1 MKAENEDLR
10 RIARAAGVEL
20 EKNYA
25 QMILMNKE
33 NARLR
38 QQLHAK
44 KNKPKRTYTTGHA
57 RLMTSVEMT
66 QKLLEELQKKLMGEL
81 HKDLRQK
88 IFPDIRAKHAQ
99 QSKEAH
105 AVEKEAAKAVKEAEK
120 AAVKAAKE
128 AEKAAKEAAKAAER
142 EIAKAAKA
150 AARGRGRGRGRARG
164 ATRGRGSRRA
174 GDEDDSDDG
183 FENSA
188 SEASSE
194 GSPSPRRTPIP
205 SPSPS
210 THSSRGSSPTGSGI
224 PDEDSDSEDDGGETG
239 IESINGHR
247 WAGRRNLEFQ
257 VVWADGDVTWEP
269 LSSVNDCAAMD
280 DYLVR
285 HDVDDPLRLSKRK
298 FLIDTTL
305 EAQTSSWPCV
315 TKHEQDDKVPEAGF
329 DGKFPRLAN

>member
-1 MKAENEDLR
+1 MRAENDDLR

-57 RLMTSVEMT
+57 RLMTSAEMT
-66 QKLLEELQKKLMGEL
+66 QKLLEELQKKEMGEL
-81 HKDLRQK
+81 HKVLRQT
-88 IFPDIRAKHAQ
+88 IFPGIRAKHAQ
-99 QSKEAH
+99 QLKEAQ
-105 AVEKEAAKAVKEAEK
+105 AAEKAAAKAAKEAEK

-128 AEKAAKEAAKAAER
+128 VEKVAVKAAKEAAKAAKAAER
-142 EIAKAAKA
+142 EITKAARA
-150 AARGRGRGRGRARG
+150 AARGRGRGRGRGRARG
-164 ATRGRGSRRA
+164 ATRGRGSRRV
-174 GDEDDSDDG
+174 GDEDDIDDG
-183 FENSA
+183 EENSE

-210 THSSRGSSPTGSGI
+210 THSSRNNSPTGGGI
-224 PDEDSDSEDDGGETG
+224 TDEDSDSGDDVV
-239 IESINGHR
+239 SINGHR

-257 VVWADGDVTWEP
+257 VMWTDGDVTWEP
-269 LSSVNDCAAMD
+269 LSNVNDCAAMD

-305 EAQTSSWPCV
+305 EAQN
-315 TKHEQDDKVPEAGF
+315 E
-329 DGKFPRLAN
+329 